1 MNNNLPIYDVI
12 DDIRSTLLQNNT
24 LVLEAPPGAGKST
37 VVPISLLDEP
47 WLEDKKI
54 IMLEPRRV
62 AARAVA
68 TRMAHSLGEEV
79 GKRVGYR
86 VRMESCVSKE
96 TKIEVVTEAILTRM
110 LQNDQSL
117 EDVALVIFDEF
128 HERSIHTD
136 LSLALSLQV
145 QGFLRDD
152 LKLLIM
158 SATLDSAKLLQMLG
172 TVPLITSKGRTYEI
186 EYVYLPLNIKQPDYK
201 TIHTLVTDTIINSI
215 ANDSGDILVFLAGAK
230 DILKVQELLKSKPCN
245 SDIEVLPL
253 YSSLSKKEQDRAISK
268 SNSSEKRKVILSTN
282 IAQTS
287 LTIEGVKVVVDTG
300 LEKLSSFDHSND
312 MDSLNL
318 SFISKDSATQRA
330 GRAGRLSN
338 GKCYRLWHEKKILQ
352 DSTTPEILRADLG
365 NLVLE
370 TALWGV
376 DDIKELKFLDYPSK
390 DILSDTKK
398 TLKTIQMLDK
408 SFKISDY
415 GKSSIKLGVHPRY
428 SFMILQ
434 SNKLGLGFEAC
445 ILTAILEESHRF
457 RNYNDIYDIYIDLEK
472 YKDIIKRAEY
482 FFGKLK
488 KIEKIIQ
495 KDKKLSRELIGIMLL
510 YAYPNRLVRQREQN
524 SGNYKLSNGK
534 GAVLDIQS
542 SLFNEKFLVVP
553 NLNTSDGRSYISLAS
568 VVNRSDIL
576 EHFPL
581 LVREQKE
588 VSYNKET
595 KKFNVK
601 AIKSFLSLQ
610 IDSKSL
616 DNSDLD
622 FKELILGVIA
632 KEGLSVLQWD
642 KKAVDLKQRINLV
655 NSRLSDTG
663 LPDFSD
669 EKLLE
674 DIEVW
679 LSPYLDNIKSIK
691 ELESL
696 QLYDILSAQIPWDM
710 QKELDTL
717 APSHIKVPSG
727 SNIKIDYSDINVPV
741 LAVRIQEMFG
751 MQTTPRILKEKL
763 PLQIHL
769 LTPAYRPIQITYDL
783 ESFWKNSYQEVAKEL
798 KGKYKKH
805 YWPEDPFQ
813 AVATNKTKKHM
824 DKNGK

>member
-1 MNNNLPIYDVI
+1 MNKNLPIYDVI
-12 DDIRSTLLQNNT
+12 DDIRSTLNQNNT

-145 QGFLRDD
+145 QELLRDD

-158 SATLDSAKLLQMLG
+158 SATLDSTKLLEMLG
-172 TVPLITSKGRTYEI
+172 NVPLITSQGKSYEI

-201 TIHTLVTDTIINSI
+201 TIHTLVTDTVINSL
-215 ANDSGDILVFLAGAK
+215 AHDSGDILVFLAGAK
-230 DILKVQELLKSKPCN
+230 DILKVQELLKNKVCI

-253 YSSLSKKEQDRAISK
+253 YSSLSKKDQDRAISK
-268 SNSSEKRKVILSTN
+268 NEKSEKRKVILSTN

-287 LTIEGVKVVVDTG
+287 LTIEGVKVVIDTG

-312 MDSLNL
+312 MDSLDL
-318 SFISKDSATQRA
+318 TFISKDSATQRA

-352 DSTTPEILRADLG
+352 DSTRSEILRTDLS

-376 DDIKELKFLDYPSK
+376 DDIEELKFLDYPSK
-390 DILSDTKK
+390 DIISDTKK

-408 SFKISDY
+408 DFKISDY
-415 GKSSIKLGVHPRY
+415 GKNSIKLGVHSRY
-428 SFMILQ
+428 SFMVLQ

-445 ILTAILEESHRF
+445 KLTAILEESHRF
-457 RNYNDIYDIYIDLEK
+457 GNYSDIYDIYLDLEK
-472 YKDIIKRAEY
+472 HKDIIKRADN

-488 KIEKIIQ
+488 RIESIIQ
-495 KDKKLSRELIGIMLL
+495 SDIKLSRELIGIMLL
-510 YAYPNRLVRQREQN
+510 YAYPNRLAGIREQN

-534 GAVLDIQS
+534 GAILDIQS
-542 SLFNEKFLVVP
+542 PLFNEEFLVVP
-553 NLNTSDGRSYISLAS
+553 NLNTNMNRSYISLAS
-568 VVNRSDIL
+568 IVNISDIDEYFKSL
-576 EHFPL
+576 IKT
-581 LVREQKE
+581 RKE

-595 KKFNVK
+595 KKFSIK
-601 AIKSFLSLQ
+601 KIKSFFDLQ
-610 IDSKSL
+610 LDSKPL
-616 DNSDLD
+616 DSSGLD
-622 FKELILGVIA
+622 FKELILGVIR
-632 KEGLSVLQWD
+632 KGGLDILQWST
-642 KKAVDLKQRINLV
+642 KAVELRQRVNLV
-655 NSRLSDTG
+655 NGYFDDLGFPDLSDK
-663 LPDFSD
+663 
-669 EKLLE
+669 KLLE
-674 DIEVW
+674 DLDMW
-679 LSPYLDNIKSIK
+679 LSPYLENIKSIK
-691 ELESL
+691 ELEFL
-696 QLYDILSAQIPWDM
+696 ELYDILLAQISWDM
-710 QKELDTL
+710 QKTLDELVPT
-717 APSHIKVPSG
+717 HIKVPSG
-727 SNIKIDYSDINVPV
+727 SNINIDYSDIKVPV

-751 MQTTPRILKEKL
+751 MHSTPKILKGKL

-769 LTPAYRPIQITYDL
+769 LSPAQRPIQITYDL
-783 ESFWKNSYQEVAKEL
+783 ESFWNNSYQEVVKEL

-805 YWPEDPFQ
+805 YWLDDPFQ
-813 AVATNKTKKHM
+813 AVATNKTKKYM